1 MIQFF
6 VVLSFSIIIAR
17 ADVDKTPIYEWYK
30 GLEPENVL
38 FAINCGSN
46 TPLIDMA
53 GINYDADKGYSSG
66 SSSDSGSS
74 QRWVVPNSEIYHT
87 ERWHDENFSYKVP
100 IDISKEGIYT
110 LILKFSEQYFNEPN
124 YKIFDVQLGE
134 HRILSQ
140 LDIVARAGTKLLP
153 YDTFHQLEVKDRKI
167 FYEGREIKQAMTSPG
182 FMKVDFIKG
191 SYDNPKINAI
201 LLVKGGVDATH
212 KKNF

>member
-1 MIQFF
+1 M
-6 VVLSFSIIIAR
+6 
-17 ADVDKTPIYEWYK
+17 
-30 GLEPENVL
+30 
-38 FAINCGSN
+38 
-46 TPLIDMA
+46 
-53 GINYDADKGYSSG
+53 
-66 SSSDSGSS
+66 
-74 QRWVVPNSEIYHT
+74 
-87 ERWHDENFSYKVP
+87 P